1 MVPGTYSSRP
11 LMPQLPVPWLCANT
25 PYILPPYSMPMGF
38 LALMCPPSSMP
49 VPAPARCVA
58 PPPMM
63 KAAVTAPAP
72 VKIANVVANAVASA
86 TASVVVTVDAWR
98 SAVVAFFVAF
108 LSARVA
114 ETANWELTYNWQAG
128 RSIRK
133 FRSLVLRDSV
143 AAAKAEAEELEFIWK
158 P

>member
-1 MVPGTYSSRP
+1 MATGKVLLLLAFAATAS
-11 LMPQLPVPWLCANT
+11 
-25 PYILPPYSMPMGF
+25 GF
-38 LALMCPPSSMP
+38 AVMP

-86 TASVVVTVDAWR
+86 TASVVVMVDAWR

-133 FRSLVLRDSV
+133 FRSLVL
-143 AAAKAEAEELEFIWK
+143 KGGAEVELALQSK
-158 P
+158 TGSST